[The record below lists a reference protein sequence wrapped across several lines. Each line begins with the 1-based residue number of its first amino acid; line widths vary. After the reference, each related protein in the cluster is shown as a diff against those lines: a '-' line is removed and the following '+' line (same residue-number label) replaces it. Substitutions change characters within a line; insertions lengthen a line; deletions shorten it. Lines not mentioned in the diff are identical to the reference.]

1 MVLKASQSQSSS
13 SGLCSTLQLSRGT
26 ASLLHPVTKQRGRL
40 YSGYYMM
47 FYKEMSNPL
56 AKPKKAACLITPSW
70 RWVQQNCTE
79 NVPVWNTEPSPYAV
93 GAAHFLMHVP
103 HDLDSICPIN
113 RWEMEARRYITG
125 LKSKESAASNL
136 SLSVASSSWPCS
148 VLRFQKN
155 ERQHVLVPEVRRLMQ
170 IPSYCSSCSL
180 QFGNTRA
187 QRQKQQKVQ
196 YAREKYECKSNI
208 PSHGESGCSTSPM
221 SRQGKLAQCQGER
234 KVLCSSS
241 SGFHFI
247 SATRTPSDRNPEAH
261 NYVRVISTFLWMQ
274 RRADSR

>member
-1 MVLKASQSQSSS
+1 
-13 SGLCSTLQLSRGT
+13 
-26 ASLLHPVTKQRGRL
+26 
-40 YSGYYMM
+40 
-47 FYKEMSNPL
+47 
-56 AKPKKAACLITPSW
+56 
-70 RWVQQNCTE
+70 
-79 NVPVWNTEPSPYAV
+79 
-93 GAAHFLMHVP
+93 MHVP

-196 YAREKYECKSNI
+196 HARENHECKSNI